1 MSAPELIL
9 HHYDF
14 SSYAEKIRIVMGVKG
29 IAWRSVVQPSH
40 MPKPDL
46 LPLTGGYRRIPVL
59 QDGADIYCDTRLI
72 MAELERRHPH
82 PTIYP
87 AGSRGAAEALALWIE
102 TSLFWA
108 VARYASGVN
117 AEHMPTG
124 LHADRAKMRGMPEPS
139 VERLKMTAARN
150 RGQMLPQLAWLA
162 DMLADGKDWLLP
174 GPGPTVADL
183 AAYNALWFLG
193 ALKID
198 LSHELDPW
206 PRLHAY
212 RARLKAFGHGSPHPF
227 PAADALKVAARAR
240 PKPPPPSTLDEL
252 APPVGSTVVVRPEEK
267 FGDDPVEGVV
277 TYVDAERI
285 ALARTDPLVGD
296 VVVHFP
302 RFRYVVKRLG

>member
-14 SSYAEKIRIVMGVKG
+14 SSYAEKIRLLLGYKG
-29 IAWRSVVQPSH
+29 LAWRSVVQPSH

-59 QDGADIYCDTRLI
+59 QVGADVYCDTRLI
-72 MAELERRHPH
+72 IAELERRHPA

-102 TSLFWA
+102 TSLFWT

-117 AEHMPTG
+117 AEHMPAG
-124 LHADRAKMRGMPEPS
+124 LHADRAAMRGMPPPDIA
-139 VERLKMTAARN
+139 RLKLTAARN

-162 DMLADGKDWLLP
+162 DMLQGGCDWLLP
-174 GPGPTVADL
+174 GAGPTVADL

-193 ALKID
+193 ALKVD

-206 PRLHAY
+206 PRLRAY
-212 RARLKAFGHGSPHPF
+212 RARLKAFGHGAPAPMS
-227 PAADALKVAARAR
+227 AADALAVARAAT
-240 PKPPPPSTLDEL
+240 PAAAPPSTFDDL
-252 APPVGSTVVVRPEEK
+252 APPVGSHVVIRPEEK
-267 FGDDPVEGVV
+267 FGDDPVEGAV
-277 TYVDAERI
+277 TYVDADRI
-285 ALARTDPLVGD
+285 AIARTDSPVGA

-302 RFRYVVKRLG
+302 RFRYIVKRLD